1 MKRHGSSIAVGAL
14 ALCAAAAP
22 AGAQSAASAR
32 ADALQR
38 QQRYQIAQMERV
50 LEGAVEH
57 GATMMRDRLQA
68 VVPPAQAQLLIQENA
83 HARGFRLEGY
93 GVFFD
98 VIVPSLDGS
107 LTWSLRTLDQ
117 NDLGLQSALAVL
129 KTRINPAD
137 IDMQQAL
144 KRIELQVGPAT
155 LAGLTVPVPSQPE
168 ARNVTGSAAGLT
180 DQLAGGAVAQAARPA
195 RPARPPAP
203 PADPILDD
211 PNEAYR
217 VEVIQAL
224 IDAVLDHSS
233 PLGIG
238 PNEWVTV
245 AARRNEERPR
255 LAPADSGAQSVV
267 IRVGGA
273 DLAAFRA
280 GQVSREEVLK
290 RVDRR
295 VF

>member
-1 MKRHGSSIAVGAL
+1 V
-14 ALCAAAAP
+14 
-22 AGAQSAASAR
+22 
-32 ADALQR
+32 
-38 QQRYQIAQMERV
+38 
-50 LEGAVEH
+50 
-57 GATMMRDRLQA
+57 
-68 VVPPAQAQLLIQENA
+68 
-83 HARGFRLEGY
+83 RGFRLEGY

-117 NDLGLQSALAVL
+117 NDLGLQSALSVL
-129 KTRINPAD
+129 RTRINPSD

-144 KRIELQVGPAT
+144 KRIELQVGPA
-155 LAGLTVPVPSQPE
+155 AMPVGLTLPVAGQSD
-168 ARNVTGSAAGLT
+168 ARNVSGSAAGVA
-180 DQLAGGAVAQAARPA
+180 DQQGPATAQAG
-195 RPARPPAP
+195 PAP
-203 PADPILDD
+203 AVQPDPILDD

-217 VEVIQAL
+217 TEVIQAL
-224 IDAVLDHSS
+224 IDAMLDHSS

-238 PNEWVTV
+238 PNEWVTI

-267 IRVGGA
+267 IRASGA

-280 GQVSREEVLK
+280 GQISRDEVIK
-290 RVDRR
+290 RLDRR